1 MEVIYLKVYSLVL
14 EITPDSAAKAQNL
27 WTVAALPKMSVS
39 TSFPAHIMKSTAQII
54 AGLVLTGLLGACSIH
69 KHITAPASPPAV
81 KPEAKAQAN
90 RKISYLP
97 YPKLFGQMAVEN
109 ILQPYTYAKRKLTPY
124 FTKAKVSYPPREITF
139 IALKQEIKLELR
151 ARGSGEFRF
160 IRDYHIQAAS
170 GVAGP
175 KLRQG
180 DRQVPE
186 GIYRIVELNPNSH
199 YHLSMKL
206 NYPNEFD
213 LLHARREGRSAPGS
227 DILIHGKAASTGCLA
242 MGDEAIEELFVLTA
256 QVGAENVKVVISPHD
271 PRTYPLKADSEEDP
285 EWTSE
290 LYSIISREIKALSPV
305 VKSAKP
311 GYDHQG
317 WILLASLTGKTA
329 LFCGHSYPTKAI
341 NGYIFFGKLSWFK
354 INI

>member
-1 MEVIYLKVYSLVL
+1 
-14 EITPDSAAKAQNL
+14 
-27 WTVAALPKMSVS
+27 
-39 TSFPAHIMKSTAQII
+39 MKSTAKII
-54 AGLVLTGLLGACSIH
+54 AGLALSGLLGACSMH
-69 KHITAPASPPAV
+69 KPVTAKASNTAV
-81 KPEAKAQAN
+81 KPQAKAQAN
-90 RKISYLP
+90 RKIYYIPS
-97 YPKLFGQMAVEN
+97 PKPPGQWTVED
-109 ILQPYTYAKRKLTPY
+109 ILQSYRVYATQKLAPY
-124 FTKAKVSYPPREITF
+124 FAKAKVSYPPREITF
-139 IALKQEIKLELR
+139 IALKQEMKLELW

-175 KLRQG
+175 KLHQG

-227 DILIHGKAASTGCLA
+227 DILIHGKAVSIGCLA

-256 QVGAENVKVVISPHD
+256 QVGAENVKVVIAPHD

-285 EWTSE
+285 EWTTE

-305 VKSAKP
+305 VKSTK
-311 GYDHQG
+311 
-317 WILLASLTGKTA
+317 TG
-329 LFCGHSYPTKAI
+329 L
-341 NGYIFFGKLSWFK
+341 
-354 INI
+354 